1 MKMEE
6 TYDLD
11 TFEEVEEWNESEI
24 RSLITLIKA
33 NEFLVNKTNK
43 DFFNKEKKNNAWK
56 IIGNL
61 LHKTEVEVQRK
72 WKSLR
77 TVFSRKLAQ
86 LKEKVPSGSGAAKEK
101 STNIEWEYWGDMQFL
116 IPHMRHKSNRTSNFY
131 KKPFL
136 ASSTT
141 SGPLASTTSGL
152 LASPL
157 NNKNSVLKSS
167 SEPFKNTM
175 KCTAPES
182 SLQNT
187 NVIDFEFSN
196 FAPVLTETLN
206 SETLLSSD
214 DSFSHV
220 ESLSASSIEQKISLS
235 ETEDKKYLSNMKC
248 KRKAPTPDKFHIK
261 KKKELDFCSARMSEA
276 SHYLKETLDTVKQ
289 SLKEPNGSDDLQYL
303 SCLLPTFKKLNDDLK
318 TECLMTLLNVVKEYG
333 SKNKQQ

>member
-196 FAPVLTETLN
+196 Y
-206 SETLLSSD
+206 
-214 DSFSHV
+214 
-220 ESLSASSIEQKISLS
+220 I
-235 ETEDKKYLSNMKC
+235 
-248 KRKAPTPDKFHIK
+248 
-261 KKKELDFCSARMSEA
+261 
-276 SHYLKETLDTVKQ
+276 
-289 SLKEPNGSDDLQYL
+289 
-303 SCLLPTFKKLNDDLK
+303 
-318 TECLMTLLNVVKEYG
+318 
-333 SKNKQQ
+333 